1 MKFGMSLTK
10 RFNTQPPEGGWLVRR
25 RICGRFIS
33 FNTQPPEGGWD
44 VIMVER
50 KGRDAV
56 STHSRLKAAGLC
68 HLPKT
73 KLARVSTH
81 SRLKAA
87 GLCHLPKTKLARVST
102 HSRLKAAGTM
112 LNNAAF
118 LADVSTHSRLKA
130 AGSLETMPRRS
141 KPCFNTQPPEGGWMT
156 MTLGQV
162 EQIEFQHTAA

>member
-1 MKFGMSLTK
+1 M
-10 RFNTQPPEGGWLVRR
+10 RR

-50 KGRDAV
+50 KGRDA
-56 STHSRLKAAGLC
+56 
-68 HLPKT
+68 
-73 KLARVSTH
+73 VSTH